1 MNNQSNC
8 SLSEK
13 DMMQDLLTTEKQIIS
28 AYSTGVTESSCMD
41 LRSTLVN
48 NFNCVQDIQ
57 FKVFQAMNQKGWYP
71 VKQAQPGEVQQ
82 LKVKSQQMIN
92 ELK

>member
-1 MNNQSNC
+1 MNNQSNS

-28 AYSTGVTESSCMD
+28 SYSTGVTESSSMH

-48 NFNCVQDIQ
+48 NLNCAQDIQ
-57 FKVFQAMNQKGWYP
+57 FRVFEAMNKKGWYP
-71 VKQAQPGEVQQ
+71 VKQAQPAEIQQ
-82 LKVKSQQMIN
+82 LKLKSQQMIT